1 MCVNSVCKA
10 HTLKCLLMC
19 YCGCYFFAPVIKH
32 DRVAL
37 CAGECISY
45 WRHVLSNET
54 GIYSR
59 QLQIHDKF
67 LWHLFIIFCPNILW
81 AQPTES
87 PISMFER
94 ACLLSAMFWTILGSE
109 NRHIDRFYLISS
121 TNGMELYKCFVGRRT
136 LHHMSIGQ
144 LQIVCTLNDSRRD
157 KISIISIVYFSHS
170 YAYTCEYMPIQHCF
184 TMVFNWGAW
193 CALMI
198 VIKQLW

>member
-1 MCVNSVCKA
+1 MFADV
-10 HTLKCLLMC
+10 LLRLL
-19 YCGCYFFAPVIKH
+19 FFAPVIKH

-37 CAGECISY
+37 CAGEYISY

-54 GIYSR
+54 GIYRR

-94 ACLLSAMFWTILGSE
+94 ACLLSAMFWTILGSK
-109 NRHIDRFYLISS
+109 NRHIDRFYLISL

-144 LQIVCTLNDSRRD
+144 LQIVCSVNDGS
-157 KISIISIVYFSHS
+157 KSAYFRS
-170 YAYTCEYMPIQHCF
+170 YTFPIHMLIPVSTCL
-184 TMVFNWGAW
+184 FNI
-193 CALMI
+193 ALRWYLTEEHD
-198 VIKQLW
+198 VHWWLS